1 MNFYHRSA
9 AKPCLILILLMLHS
23 YYEIDAIYVYIYIYI
38 TLLSYYTER
47 SALRIMSISMV
58 YGEFYWVL
66 LVLYHKRV
74 SAHWFA
80 SGKESRLYYSTLP
93 LRFPSDKWIPRCKTA
108 KHPNMKNHPL
118 TALRAVHTAGQQ
130 GSVKHTRTFTLSRN
144 ATAQWSVEFF
154 RKCT

>member
-1 MNFYHRSA
+1 MNCYHRSA

-23 YYEIDAIYVYIYIYI
+23 YYDIDTIYVYYII
-38 TLLSYYTER
+38 ILLYRKICFENYVY
-47 SALRIMSISMV
+47 LYG

-80 SGKESRLYYSTLP
+80 SGNESRLYHSTLP
-93 LRFPSDKWIPRCKTA
+93 LRFPSDKWIPRCKIA

-144 ATAQWSVEFF
+144 ATAQWSAEFF